1 MIVLNDTT
9 QEVIFKTLGPL
20 VEKWSGGVKLNPTS
34 VYGIRRYTN
43 NSWMLGHVD
52 KAESH
57 IISVILN
64 VAQDVDED
72 WPLYI
77 KDHRGRG
84 RQVLLQ
90 PGEMIYYESAKL
102 VHSRQTPLRGRFYD
116 NVFIHYKPKG
126 PWYGSGKYE
135 GFNRGIHM
143 EPIEIEAIYKW
154 QKKMPKTDWDDAWDA
169 YQSYRDNTRLGMS
182 GVTLGGNDVN
192 W

>member
-1 MIVLNDTT
+1 MLYTDRKTMIVLNDTT
-9 QEVIFKTLGPL
+9 KEVIFKTLGPL

-90 PGEMIYYESAKL
+90 PGEMIYYESARL
-102 VHSRQTPLRGRFYD
+102 VHYIYIRGLILQQHLIFTLQ
-116 NVFIHYKPKG
+116 HCP
-126 PWYGSGKYE
+126 
-135 GFNRGIHM
+135 
-143 EPIEIEAIYKW
+143 
-154 QKKMPKTDWDDAWDA
+154 AW
-169 YQSYRDNTRLGMS
+169 
-182 GVTLGGNDVN
+182 
-192 W
+192 